1 MIDDFDLIV
10 ASFTTQYG
18 LRIADIKEMKW
29 SEFRSLLVGI
39 GPDTILGRI
48 VAIRAE
54 DDKDMLKNFTAEQRK
69 IRSDWRNRNVKQM
82 DKREAEKAT
91 IEFEKVFLEMAGLNS
106 EAIVLK

>member
-1 MIDDFDLIV
+1 M

-69 IRSDWRNRNVKQM
+69 IRVTGEIEMLSKWIREGRKSHNR
-82 DKREAEKAT
+82 
-91 IEFEKVFLEMAGLNS
+91 I
-106 EAIVLK
+106 